1 MSKDEERRAAII
13 SAQAERELAAN
24 PTGVVRKKPRPNW
37 AASPSV
43 PPNRRQANRGP
54 KPNGP
59 R

>member
-13 SAQAERELAAN
+13 SAQAARELAAN
-24 PTGVVRKKPRPNW
+24 PTGQVRKKPRSNW
-37 AASPSV
+37 AASPAV
-43 PPNRRQANRGP
+43 PPSRRHANRGP